1 MFNSTILSDNSL
13 EFLNR
18 RVYSFNRGIDKVFLN
33 PCTEFYLNV
42 CPTFLSSKIDN
53 FFSNLYDIQNVFL
66 NLFFFK
72 FGEFNNFLC
81 KVLINS
87 TFGFL
92 GIINLSYNFNF
103 TSITSFFNMSFFPFN
118 IDKKY
123 IILPFIGP
131 GLTNYNFNLLIF
143 QLCNPLF
150 YIFNDLSFFYFF
162 TLILKKSIIYFDI
175 NFFHLNFL
183 DGYSFLKNIYFQRF
197 YMCFLK

>member
-1 MFNSTILSDNSL
+1 MKYYLFIFLFFFILLFNSTILSDNSL

-33 PCTEFYLNV
+33 PCTEIYINV

-53 FFSNLYDIQNVFL
+53 FFSNLYDIQNIFL

-92 GIINLSYNFNF
+92 GIINLSYN
-103 TSITSFFNMSFFPFN
+103 
-118 IDKKY
+118 
-123 IILPFIGP
+123 
-131 GLTNYNFNLLIF
+131 
-143 QLCNPLF
+143 
-150 YIFNDLSFFYFF
+150 
-162 TLILKKSIIYFDI
+162 LILMSTHYV
-175 NFFHLNFL
+175 LFL
-183 DGYSFLKNIYFQRF
+183 A
-197 YMCFLK
+197 